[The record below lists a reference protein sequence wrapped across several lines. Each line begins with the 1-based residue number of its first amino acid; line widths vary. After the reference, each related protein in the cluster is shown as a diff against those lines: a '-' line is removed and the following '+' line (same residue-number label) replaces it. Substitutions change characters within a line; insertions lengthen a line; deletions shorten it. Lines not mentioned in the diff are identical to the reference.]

1 VKIPILLKKW
11 KRQNTYKQKLPSTLL
26 LLAILLLNCNL
37 TIMRIPLKKE
47 KDSKYW
53 VHTFTPSIIFAF
65 QTNQVQNFRRVL
77 IIAITIVT
85 KVQQVEESLEGYSKE
100 V

>member
-11 KRQNTYKQKLPSTLL
+11 KRQKYIQTKIAIYIVITCNFIIVLQSYYNENT
-26 LLAILLLNCNL
+26 I
-37 TIMRIPLKKE
+37 KKE

-77 IIAITIVT
+77 IITITIVT
-85 KVQQVEESLEGYSKE
+85 KVQQVEKSLEGYSKE